1 MPAKK
6 KNRPAATAARRK
18 IKSSRPKPRKRA
30 VKKPKPDVTSLAV
43 LNADKLKELYAT
55 MMKCRMLAER
65 VQSIEA
71 LSNKPNRSILGFEAT
86 MAGAGAHLLSQDCI
100 AMEYGSFA
108 ASLIKGTP
116 LGQIFAHNRKQRR
129 DSNENP
135 PMALSMNTVLSLA
148 QKLTGQSA
156 VILMF
161 CPQGQGTLI
170 FNPDIMAEAA
180 TKKLPLV
187 CLVESSF
194 ESRLEPKIA
203 SATGPYIAVDS
214 TFYPVIPVDGGDA
227 VGVFRVAQ
235 EAIRRA
241 REGHGPSVIECL
253 TLRGSGSAT
262 AGADKS
268 HERYIAHDP
277 LSFMEQ
283 YLRKRDLWSDEW
295 AHSTSAAFRSE
306 LDAALASSSGK
317 PAFDRYFDNVYSA
330 DGWSVSSISDAFL
343 PHATTAQ

>member
-1 MPAKK
+1 
-6 KNRPAATAARRK
+6 
-18 IKSSRPKPRKRA
+18 
-30 VKKPKPDVTSLAV
+30 V

-55 MMKCRMLAER
+55 MMKCRMLTER

-71 LSNKPNRSILGFEAT
+71 SSHKANRSILGFEAT
-86 MAGAGAHLLSQDCI
+86 MAGAGAHLLPQDCI

-116 LGQIFAHNRKQRR
+116 LGQIFAHNRKQR
-129 DSNENP
+129 DNNKNTS
-135 PMALSMNTVLSLA
+135 MAFSMDTVLSLA
-148 QKLTGQSA
+148 QKLSGQSA
-156 VILMF
+156 VMLMF
-161 CPQGQGTLI
+161 CPRNQGSLI

-180 TKKLPLV
+180 TKKLPFV
-187 CLVESSF
+187 CLVESGF
-194 ESRLEPKIA
+194 ESRVELKNA
-203 SATGPYIAVDS
+203 SVSGPYVAVDS
-214 TFYPVIPVDGGDA
+214 TFYPVIPVDGCDA

-253 TLRGSGSAT
+253 TSRGSGSAAT
-262 AGADKS
+262 GADKS
-268 HERYIAHDP
+268 HERHIAHDP

-295 AHSTSAAFRSE
+295 AHSMSAAFRSE
-306 LDAALASSSGK
+306 LDAAQTSGSGK
-317 PAFDRYFDNVYSA
+317 LPFDRYFDNVYSA
-330 DGWSVSSISDAFL
+330 DGWSVCGISDASL